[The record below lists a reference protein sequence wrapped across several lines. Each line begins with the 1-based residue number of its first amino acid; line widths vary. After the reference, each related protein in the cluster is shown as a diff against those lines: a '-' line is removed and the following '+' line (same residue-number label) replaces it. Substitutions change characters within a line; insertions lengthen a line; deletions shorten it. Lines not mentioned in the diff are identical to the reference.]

1 MFVGIFFIFFILS
14 LFLIGNPKTEKI
26 GGGLFIFTGFF
37 VFVFAFILG
46 CTYMTAGG
54 DYAVKQEEY
63 NALVYKIENTEV
75 QDNFNFVGKEI
86 IDEVSEWNKEIR
98 EAQYWEDNF
107 WFGIFWPNFWNELEL
122 IDYNIYQRSQNENL
136 D

>member
-1 MFVGIFFIFFILS
+1 MFVGIFFIFFILGFI
-14 LFLIGNPKTEKI
+14 LMGNSKTEGI
-26 GGGLFIFTGFF
+26 GGVLSFCSGIFIFIF
-37 VFVFAFILG
+37 VLILG
-46 CTYMTAGG
+46 CTYMTAGR

-98 EAQYWEDNF
+98 EAQYWEDDF
-107 WFGIFWPNFWNELEL
+107 WFGIFWPEFWNELEL

>member
-14 LFLIGNPKTEKI
+14 FILISNPKTEKI
-26 GGGLFIFTGFF
+26 GGGLFVFTGTFLLI
-37 VFVFAFILG
+37 FALILS
-46 CTYMTAGG
+46 CTYMTAGR

-86 IDEVSEWNKEIR
+86 IDEVSEWNKEVR
-98 EAQYWEDNF
+98 EAQYLEDNF
-107 WFGIFWPNFWNELEL
+107 WFGIFWPDFWNELEL
-122 IDYNIYQRSQNENL
+122 IDYNIYQRS
-136 D
+136 

>member
-1 MFVGIFFIFFILS
+1 MIVGIIFIIFILGF
-14 LFLIGNPKTEKI
+14 FLIGNPKTEKI
-26 GGGLFIFTGFF
+26 GGVLLFSNGIFLLI
-37 VFVFAFILG
+37 FALILS
-46 CTYMTAGG
+46 CTYMTAGR

-63 NALVYKIENTEV
+63 NALIYKIENTEV

-98 EAQYWEDNF
+98 EAQYWEDDF
-107 WFGIFWPNFWNELEL
+107 WFGIFWPDFWNELEL

>member
-1 MFVGIFFIFFILS
+1 MAVGIIFIIFILGF
-14 LFLIGNPKTEKI
+14 FLMGNPKTENI
-26 GGGLFIFTGFF
+26 GGGLSICSGTLLLIF
-37 VFVFAFILG
+37 ALILS
-46 CTYMTAGG
+46 CTYMTAGR

-98 EAQYWEDNF
+98 EAQYWEDDF
-107 WFGIFWPNFWNELEL
+107 WFGIFWPEFWNELEL
-122 IDYNIYQRSQNENL
+122 IDYNIYQRS
-136 D
+136 